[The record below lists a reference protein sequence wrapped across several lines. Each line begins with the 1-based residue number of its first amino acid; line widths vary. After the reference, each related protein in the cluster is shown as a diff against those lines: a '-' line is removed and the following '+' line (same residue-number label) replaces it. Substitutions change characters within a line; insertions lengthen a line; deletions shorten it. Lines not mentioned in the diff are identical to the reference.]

1 MLRTVR
7 QQDGFTIVEVMV
19 AALVLVMG
27 AFATFG
33 VLRVAVTNTHRVKA
47 TQVALDRAQ
56 QEMEALRSM
65 TNQELALTATP
76 AHATAPLNPGY
87 RVSGDEFALIRE
99 PADTYRKLVV
109 NGGELYGGGFIS
121 TGKVNPGP
129 TSFTTG
135 DVKGQIYRYVV
146 WRNDTSCPEATCPGT
161 QDYKQIVVA
170 VKLDNPSNQP
180 GEKGYVE
187 VQSNFIDPKDSA
199 LNDPIPGAQGVT
211 TAQQFFLS
219 DTSCA
224 AGGDTERAE
233 ITADHALHNTLG
245 TCASGLQT
253 GSTLGAPDAL
263 LPGAPPDPAPED
275 PTNPSLY
282 RYSSDYS
289 GSPTPET
296 AKGIQ
301 LRRDDT
307 GGCHYVPAGT
317 SAPHWQV
324 HRWVTDP
331 MPSDF
336 KMSEKVTLDVYTR
349 TLSDASYKGTLCM
362 YLFVRHETGSPPIA
376 TDTMIA
382 NKETGLP
389 YWSYTPEGTGQW
401 PRFAWTELRR
411 ELKFTGPKTIVAGD
425 RLGLALSVERTG
437 TGSDALAL
445 LYDHP
450 SHRSRI
456 EVETPT
462 PLSGE

>member
-1 MLRTVR
+1 MRRVSE
-7 QQDGFTIVEVMV
+7 QQAGFTIVEVMV
-19 AALVLVMG
+19 AALVLVAG

-33 VLRVAVTNTHRVKA
+33 VLRVAVINTDRTKA
-47 TQVALDRAQ
+47 SQVALDRAQ
-56 QEMEALRSM
+56 QEMEALRSL
-65 TNQELALTATP
+65 TNGELALTATP
-76 AHATAPLNPGY
+76 PPSTNSLSPNL
-87 RVSGDEFALIRE
+87 RVSGSEFALDRS
-99 PADTYRKLVV
+99 PVGNYKKLVV
-109 NGGELYGGGFIS
+109 SGGELYGGGFITTAKIS
-121 TGKVNPGP
+121 PGP
-129 TSFTTG
+129 TPFTTG
-135 DVKGQIYRYVV
+135 DVKGQVYRYIV
-146 WRNDTSCPEATCPGT
+146 WRNDTSCPESTCPGT

-170 VKLDNPSNQP
+170 VKLNTPGNQV

-187 VQSNFIDPKDSA
+187 VQSNFIDPKDTA

-219 DTSCA
+219 DTPCSTT
-224 AGGDTERAE
+224 GDTERQE
-233 ITADHALHNTLG
+233 IAADHALHNTLG
-245 TCASGLQT
+245 TCASGPQT
-253 GSTLGAPDAL
+253 GSKLGAPDAL

-275 PTNPSLY
+275 PTNPLLY
-282 RYSSDYS
+282 RYSNDYS

-307 GGCHYVPAGT
+307 GGCHYVPSGT
-317 SAPHWQV
+317 SAPQWQA

-331 MPSDF
+331 MPAEF
-336 KMSEKVTLDVYTR
+336 KMPEKVTLDVYTR

-362 YLFVRHETGSPPIA
+362 YLFIRHETGSPPTA

-382 NKETGLP
+382 NKENGLP
-389 YWSYTPEGTGQW
+389 YWSYTPSGTGQW
-401 PRFAWTELRR
+401 HRFTWFELRR
-411 ELKFTGPKTIVAGD
+411 TLSFTGPKTIPAGD
-425 RLGLALSVERTG
+425 RLGLALSVERSG
-437 TGSDALAL
+437 TGEDALGI